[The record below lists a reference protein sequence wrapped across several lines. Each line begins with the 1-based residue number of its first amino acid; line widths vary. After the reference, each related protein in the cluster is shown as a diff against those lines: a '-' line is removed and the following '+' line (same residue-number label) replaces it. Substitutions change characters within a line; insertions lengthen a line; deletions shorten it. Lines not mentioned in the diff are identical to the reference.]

1 MSKKK
6 LIIGITAEGSVNLL
20 LGQLDYFKSLGYKT
34 YLLGP
39 LSERSAAFCKK
50 EGCEHLV
57 IDIEREISPLKDL
70 KTLWSI
76 IKIFKAIKPDIIN
89 LGTPKVS
96 LLGMIAGT
104 YVGVKKRIYTCRGF
118 RFEHEKG
125 FKRRLLISMEKIT
138 SKLAHQVICIS
149 KSVKTLGISHQIFN
163 EDKVHVIHKGSSNGV
178 NLNLFNPELDQYKD
192 VKNKVRSELNLEK
205 SFVFGFL
212 GRIVDRK
219 GINEL
224 FQVFNEIYN
233 KNQYARLL
241 LVGPFEMNQIADKKL
256 IEKIEGHP
264 GIINFGK
271 VKQEEVPGF
280 MLAMDVFVLP
290 AWWEGFGNVLVQAA
304 AMGLPVIS
312 TTGTGTVDAVSD
324 GYNGILVPVKSK
336 EKLQDAMEKMMSDE
350 KQRKEYG
357 ENGILWA
364 QNFDRQL
371 IWKGLDKIYNQ

>member
-1 MSKKK
+1 
-6 LIIGITAEGSVNLL
+6 
-20 LGQLDYFKSLGYKT
+20 
-34 YLLGP
+34 
-39 LSERSAAFCKK
+39 
-50 EGCEHLV
+50 
-57 IDIEREISPLKDL
+57 
-70 KTLWSI
+70 
-76 IKIFKAIKPDIIN
+76 
-89 LGTPKVS
+89 
-96 LLGMIAGT
+96 MIAGT

-118 RFEHEKG
+118 RFEHEQG
-125 FKRRLLISMEKIT
+125 FKRTLLISMEKIT

-149 KSVKTLGISHQIFN
+149 KSVKILGINHKIFN
-163 EDKVHVIHKGSSNGV
+163 EDKVDVIHKGSSNGV
-178 NLNLFNPELDQYKD
+178 NLNLFNPELDQYND
-192 VKNKVRSELNLEK
+192 VKNKVRVDLNLEE

-233 KNQYARLL
+233 KNQKARLL

-256 IEKIEGHP
+256 IDKIDGHS

-324 GYNGILVPVKSK
+324 GYNGILVPVKNK
-336 EKLQDAMEKMMSDE
+336 EKLQNAMEKMMGD
-350 KQRKEYG
+350 KKLRKEYSA
-357 ENGILWA
+357 NGIVWA